1 MLWFH
6 LLTEIKQQRNNLFL
20 WSPMAFALGIASSF
34 EHGHWIGPALFIF
47 LLICVLGYLGYY
59 GVKDSAIL
67 PLLILLFVA
76 TFGAGSAS
84 LRSYAVWA
92 PSLSYPYY
100 GEVQG
105 VIRTIDRSASG
116 SLRVTLRVSA
126 MDPISERHRPQ
137 YVRIS
142 FPKYAGDIPEI
153 GHSIKTTAYVTPPQG
168 PVEPD
173 GFDFRRHAYFQMGG
187 VGYARKGF
195 ERIDAPREQRFWK
208 DQQRRLSNF
217 ILEHMPERSLGF
229 AQAIISGDRLNLS
242 LQVIEDL
249 RRTNLAHLLA
259 ISGLHM
265 GLLTTVVFG
274 LLRMICVVIPIG
286 HIRWHARSIAA
297 FGAILAGVAYLGLS
311 GNSIATQRAFVMI
324 ACFFGGVILSRR
336 ALTLRSLALA
346 ALIILALRP
355 EALYSPGFQ
364 MSFAATIA
372 LVSVFD
378 FITRR
383 GWVTSGLVLNYIT
396 GAVVSSVVAGLAT
409 APIAAIHFNQ
419 ISQIG
424 YIANLLAVPV
434 MALVVAPAAVIALA
448 LSPLN
453 LEFAGF
459 WFVDLGLT
467 WIQFIAG
474 YLAEFDLAVRMIK
487 TPMIGVLPLFSFGV
501 LWCILWSGKYGKSI
515 GILAAFIA
523 VGLWATTKRPE
534 ILIADH
540 GRLIGV
546 LSDQGRAI
554 SKEKGQGFVADVWME
569 NDGIKLDRR
578 DAHGLWQRLD
588 PNITHIWSKK
598 EAAKT
603 HSCDPDD
610 LIVSHHDIEVIGRC
624 LVLQKRDFY
633 DFSATSVT
641 WTGAGYAIK
650 KRVDKHHAPYAWQP
664 TSKRRQ
670 SIRADQSN

>member
-6 LLTEIKQQRNNLFL
+6 LFTETKQQRNNLFL
-20 WSPMAFALGIASSF
+20 WSPMAFAFGIAATF
-34 EHGHWIGPALFIF
+34 AHGHWIGPALFIF

-67 PLLILLFVA
+67 PLLMLLFVA
-76 TFGAGSAS
+76 TLGAGAAS

-92 PSLSYPYY
+92 PALSYPYY

-116 SLRVTLRVSA
+116 SLRVTLRVEA
-126 MDPISERHRPQ
+126 MDPISERHRPR

-142 FPKYAGDIPEI
+142 FPKYTGDIPEI

-168 PVEPD
+168 PVEPN
-173 GFDFRRHAYFQMGG
+173 GFDFRRHAYFQSLGG

-208 DQQRRLSNF
+208 DRQRRLSIF
-217 ILEHMPERSLGF
+217 IAEHMPERSLGF
-229 AQAIISGDRLNLS
+229 AQAIISGDRLNLT

-274 LLRMICVVIPIG
+274 LLRMICVIIPVG

-324 ACFFGGVILSRR
+324 ACFFGGVMLSRR

-346 ALIILALRP
+346 ALIILTLRP

-364 MSFAATIA
+364 MSCAATIA

-383 GWVTSGLVLNYIT
+383 GWGTSGLVLNYIT
-396 GAVVSSVVAGLAT
+396 GAVVSSIVAGLAT
-409 APIAAIHFNQ
+409 APIATIHFNQ

-434 MALVVAPAAVIALA
+434 MALIVAPAAVIALA
-448 LSPLN
+448 LSPLH
-453 LEFAGF
+453 LAPVGF

-487 TPMIGVLPLFSFGV
+487 TPMDGITPMFIWRAVVCFVEREIRKSNWHYYCVFGV
-501 LWCILWSGKYGKSI
+501 RN
-515 GILAAFIA
+515 
-523 VGLWATTKRPE
+523 VDNHTT
-534 ILIADH
+534 
-540 GRLIGV
+540 
-546 LSDQGRAI
+546 S
-554 SKEKGQGFVADVWME
+554 
-569 NDGIKLDRR
+569 
-578 DAHGLWQRLD
+578 
-588 PNITHIWSKK
+588 
-598 EAAKT
+598 
-603 HSCDPDD
+603 
-610 LIVSHHDIEVIGRC
+610 
-624 LVLQKRDFY
+624 
-633 DFSATSVT
+633 
-641 WTGAGYAIK
+641 
-650 KRVDKHHAPYAWQP
+650 
-664 TSKRRQ
+664 
-670 SIRADQSN
+670 

>member
-6 LLTEIKQQRNNLFL
+6 LFTEIKQQRNNLFL
-20 WSPMAFALGIASSF
+20 WSPMAFAFGIAVTF
-34 EHGHWIGPALFIF
+34 AHGHWIGPALFIF

-67 PLLILLFVA
+67 PLLMLLFV
-76 TFGAGSAS
+76 TTLGAEAAS
-84 LRSYAVWA
+84 LRSYAIWA
-92 PSLSYPYY
+92 PALSYPYY

-116 SLRVTLRVSA
+116 SLRVTLRVSE
-126 MDPISERHRPQ
+126 MDPISKRHRPQ

-142 FPKYAGDIPEI
+142 FPKYAGDIPEM
-153 GHSIKTTAYVTPPQG
+153 GQSIKTTAYVTPPQG

-173 GFDFRRHAYFQMGG
+173 GFDFRRHAYFQSLGG

-195 ERIDAPREQRFWK
+195 EYLDAPREQRFWK
-208 DQQRRLSNF
+208 DRQRRLSIF
-217 ILEHMPERSLGF
+217 IAEHMPERSLGF

-265 GLLTTVVFG
+265 WLLTTVVFA
-274 LLRMICVVIPIG
+274 LLRMTCIIIPIG
-286 HIRWHARSIAA
+286 QIRWRARSIAA
-297 FGAILAGVAYLGLS
+297 FGAILVGVAYLGLS

-383 GWVTSGLVLNYIT
+383 GWGPSGLVLNYIT

-409 APIAAIHFNQ
+409 APIATIHFNQ

-434 MALVVAPAAVIALA
+434 MALVVAPAAVLALA
-448 LSPLN
+448 LSPLH
-453 LEFAGF
+453 LAPVGS

-467 WIQFIAG
+467 WIQFVVV

-487 TPMIGVLPLFSFGV
+487 TPLEGVCPCFHLAFCGV
-501 LWCILWSGKYGKSI
+501 FCGAVNTGNQ
-515 GILAAFIA
+515 LA
-523 VGLWATTKRPE
+523 
-534 ILIADH
+534 
-540 GRLIGV
+540 
-546 LSDQGRAI
+546 
-554 SKEKGQGFVADVWME
+554 
-569 NDGIKLDRR
+569 
-578 DAHGLWQRLD
+578 
-588 PNITHIWSKK
+588 
-598 EAAKT
+598 
-603 HSCDPDD
+603 
-610 LIVSHHDIEVIGRC
+610 
-624 LVLQKRDFY
+624 
-633 DFSATSVT
+633 
-641 WTGAGYAIK
+641 
-650 KRVDKHHAPYAWQP
+650 
-664 TSKRRQ
+664 
-670 SIRADQSN
+670 

>member
-1 MLWFH
+1 M
-6 LLTEIKQQRNNLFL
+6 
-20 WSPMAFALGIASSF
+20 
-34 EHGHWIGPALFIF
+34 
-47 LLICVLGYLGYY
+47 
-59 GVKDSAIL
+59 
-67 PLLILLFVA
+67 
-76 TFGAGSAS
+76 
-84 LRSYAVWA
+84 
-92 PSLSYPYY
+92 
-100 GEVQG
+100 
-105 VIRTIDRSASG
+105 
-116 SLRVTLRVSA
+116 TLRVSA

-137 YVRIS
+137 YVHIS
-142 FPKYAGDIPEI
+142 FPKYEGDIPEI

-173 GFDFRRHAYFQMGG
+173 GFDFRRHAYFQSLGG

-208 DQQRRLSNF
+208 DRQRRLSNF
-217 ILEHMPERSLGF
+217 IAEHMPERSLGF

-311 GNSIATQRAFVMI
+311 GNSIATRRAFVMI
-324 ACFFGGVILSRR
+324 ACFFGGVILSRH
-336 ALTLRSLALA
+336 ALTLLSLALA

-383 GWVTSGLVLNYIT
+383 GWVRSGLVLNYIT

-467 WIQFIAG
+467 WIQYVAG

-487 TPMIGVLPLFSFGV
+487 TPMDGVLPLFSFGV
-501 LWCILWSGKYGKSI
+501 LWCVLWSGKYGKSI
-515 GILAAFIA
+515 GIFAVCLAL
-523 VGLWATTKRPE
+523 GMWTTTQRPE
-534 ILIADH
+534 ILIANQ

-546 LSDQGRAI
+546 LSDEGRAL

-569 NDGIKLDRR
+569 NDGMKLDRW
-578 DAHGLWQRLD
+578 DAHDLWQGLD
-588 PNITHIWSKK
+588 HNITHIWSKK
-598 EAAKT
+598 EATKT
-603 HSCDPDD
+603 HTCDPVE
-610 LIVSHHDIEVIGRC
+610 LILSHHDIEVIGRC

-633 DFSATSVT
+633 KFGATYVV
-641 WTGAGYAIK
+641 WTGARYVIN
-650 KRVDKHHAPYAWQP
+650 KRVDKHHAPYAWQA
-664 TSKRRQ
+664 TSKRGQ
-670 SIRADQSN
+670 SIGADQPN

>member
-1 MLWFH
+1 
-6 LLTEIKQQRNNLFL
+6 
-20 WSPMAFALGIASSF
+20 
-34 EHGHWIGPALFIF
+34 
-47 LLICVLGYLGYY
+47 
-59 GVKDSAIL
+59 
-67 PLLILLFVA
+67 
-76 TFGAGSAS
+76 
-84 LRSYAVWA
+84 
-92 PSLSYPYY
+92 
-100 GEVQG
+100 
-105 VIRTIDRSASG
+105 
-116 SLRVTLRVSA
+116 
-126 MDPISERHRPQ
+126 
-137 YVRIS
+137 
-142 FPKYAGDIPEI
+142 
-153 GHSIKTTAYVTPPQG
+153 
-168 PVEPD
+168 
-173 GFDFRRHAYFQMGG
+173 
-187 VGYARKGF
+187 
-195 ERIDAPREQRFWK
+195 
-208 DQQRRLSNF
+208 
-217 ILEHMPERSLGF
+217 MPERSLGF

-265 GLLTTVVFG
+265 GLLTTVVFA
-274 LLRMICVVIPIG
+274 LLRMICVIIPIG

-383 GWVTSGLVLNYIT
+383 GWGPSGLVLNYIT

-434 MALVVAPAAVIALA
+434 MALVVAPAAVLALA
-448 LSPLN
+448 LSPLH
-453 LEFAGF
+453 LAPVGF

-467 WIQFIAG
+467 WIQFVPG
-474 YLAEFDLAVRMIK
+474 YLAEFDLAVRMIE
-487 TPMIGVLPLFSFGV
+487 TPMEGVLPLFSFGV
-501 LWCILWSGKYGKSI
+501 LWCVLWSGKYGKSI
-515 GILAAFIA
+515 GIIAAIIA
-523 VGLWATTKRPE
+523 VGLWAKTQRPE
-534 ILIADH
+534 ILIADQ

-546 LSDQGRAI
+546 LSDQGRAL

-569 NDGIKLDRR
+569 NDGLKLDRS
-578 DAHGLWQRLD
+578 DAYDLWQGQNH
-588 PNITHIWSKK
+588 NITHIWSKK

-603 HSCDPDD
+603 HT
-610 LIVSHHDIEVIGRC
+610 L
-624 LVLQKRDFY
+624 
-633 DFSATSVT
+633 
-641 WTGAGYAIK
+641 
-650 KRVDKHHAPYAWQP
+650 
-664 TSKRRQ
+664 
-670 SIRADQSN
+670 